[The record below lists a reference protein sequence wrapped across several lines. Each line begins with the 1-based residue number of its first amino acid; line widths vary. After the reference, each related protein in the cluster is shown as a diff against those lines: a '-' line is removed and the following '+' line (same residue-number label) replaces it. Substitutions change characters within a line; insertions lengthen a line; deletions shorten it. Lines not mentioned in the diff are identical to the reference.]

1 MSVIQ
6 DFKLLNKLSP
16 LSENKLLLRVF
27 FLQKDIP
34 NDIQKCCFQNF
45 RPLTGSLDLS
55 RDFIDFLDTLC
66 NNLYSRYFRY
76 VNM

>member
-16 LSENKLLLRVF
+16 LSENKLLLHFF

-34 NDIQKCCFQNF
+34 NDEN
-45 RPLTGSLDLS
+45 DLIYKNVVFKIS
-55 RDFIDFLDTLC
+55 ALSPEVSIYHET
-66 NNLYSRYFRY
+66 S
-76 VNM
+76 

>member
-27 FLQKDIP
+27 FFLQKDIP
-34 NDIQKCCFQNF
+34 NDEN
-45 RPLTGSLDLS
+45 DLIYKNVVFKIS
-55 RDFIDFLDTLC
+55 ALSPEVSIYHET
-66 NNLYSRYFRY
+66 S
-76 VNM
+76 

>member
-34 NDIQKCCFQNF
+34 NDEN
-45 RPLTGSLDLS
+45 DLIYKNVVFKIS
-55 RDFIDFLDTLC
+55 ALSPEVSIYHET
-66 NNLYSRYFRY
+66 S
-76 VNM
+76 

>member
-16 LSENKLLLRVF
+16 LSENKLLLHVFF

-34 NDIQKCCFQNF
+34 NDEN
-45 RPLTGSLDLS
+45 DLIYKNVVFKIS
-55 RDFIDFLDTLC
+55 ALSPEVSIYHET
-66 NNLYSRYFRY
+66 S
-76 VNM
+76 